1 MRPAV
6 NYSLDEIIE
15 FSNLQDRTESA
26 AEELE
31 ESFMEILESHKLSN
45 KEVLFTLARVAN
57 EFIKMHEDYT
67 FKDDHLDAEAAFN
80 DYLLACRDM
89 LSGEKNGGIGV
100 DGGKGN

>member
-1 MRPAV
+1 MRPAA
-6 NYSLDEIIE
+6 NYSLDEIME
-15 FSNLQDRTESA
+15 FSNLQDRTNSA

-57 EFIKMHEDYT
+57 EFIKMHEEYT
-67 FKDDHLDAEAAFN
+67 FKDDGLDAEAAFN

-89 LSGEKNGGIGV
+89 LSGKSGGGIGV
-100 DGGKGN
+100 DGGVGS